1 MTDPLTG
8 QTDLVRRL
16 AGTLARASGWM
27 KLVAVLAIVAGALYV
42 LTIVGIV
49 VAWIPIWLGVL
60 LWQAA
65 DAASRAEADSDPV
78 LLERA
83 LDRLRLLFT
92 VYGVIALVGIVL
104 AALAFVLLLVGVV
117 GGLGELARELQGT

>member
-1 MTDPLTG
+1 MTIPAVPNTEV
-8 QTDLVRRL
+8 VRRF
-16 AGTLARASGWM
+16 AAPLARASGWM
-27 KLVAVLAIVAGALYV
+27 KFVAVLAIVGGALYV

-65 DAASRAEADSDPV
+65 DAASRAEAEGDAA
-78 LLERA
+78 LLDRA

-92 VYGVIALVGIVL
+92 VYGVVALVGL
-104 AALAFVLLLVGVV
+104 ALAVLAFVLLFAGLL
-117 GGLGELARELQGT
+117 GGLGEIGRELGRR

>member
-1 MTDPLTG
+1 VTDPVTG
-8 QTDLVRRL
+8 QTDIVRRL

-27 KLVAVLAIVAGALYV
+27 KFVAVLAIVGGALYV

-65 DAASRAEADSDPV
+65 DAASRAEADADPV

-92 VYGVIALVGIVL
+92 VYGVIALVGIILAVL
-104 AALAFVLLLVGVV
+104 AVVLMIVGFLGGMSELLQD
-117 GGLGELARELQGT
+117 LQ